1 MILVVMLAGVLKL
14 ADIKLNKK
22 DTSCEESTS
31 IRDALIAELHDY
43 GTWLFVNFM
52 HRQDF
57 LAGQYCEHQHEPQR
71 SQHDCA
77 LLSCAAIVCKD
88 LFC

>member
-31 IRDALIAELHDY
+31 IRDDLIAEPHDY
-43 GTWLFVNFM
+43 GTWLFVNFTHM
-52 HRQDF
+52 QVF
-57 LAGQYCEHQHEPQR
+57 LAGQYCEHQ
-71 SQHDCA
+71 
-77 LLSCAAIVCKD
+77 L
-88 LFC
+88 